1 MHVYRLNFF
10 TNNIDKYNRGQGH
23 YIKRIF
29 CFYIY
34 HWKFFLQQTIIIIAT
49 KNKFKTMGQAV
60 SNWKCIFLTFPKKYI
75 YIPIC
80 SPQSIPLKLA
90 LSWYKAITVSSCEL
104 GALCAGPPAVFFNS
118 ALCMVKSLFAFEV
131 VFLHSSLTSLVFLV
145 ANPKALILSVIFDQM
160 TFFCCSVRQFPVQN
174 VKIFSNFLLQD
185 LFFCNQKVWLSD
197 SWDLQRTW
205 GFLKFG
211 HIDTGST
218 LLSFAL

>member
-1 MHVYRLNFF
+1 MHILN
-10 TNNIDKYNRGQGH
+10 NSKNI
-23 YIKRIF
+23 
-29 CFYIY
+29 YIY
-34 HWKFFLQQTIIIIAT
+34 LFVVHNQSLW
-49 KNKFKTMGQAV
+49 
-60 SNWKCIFLTFPKKYI
+60 NWHCPGIKQSQFPVVNWG
-75 YIPIC
+75 P
-80 SPQSIPLKLA
+80 
-90 LSWYKAITVSSCEL
+90 
-104 GALCAGPPAVFFNS
+104 LCAGPPAVFFNS
-118 ALCMVKSLFAFEV
+118 ALCMVKSLFAFEG